1 MIGYAPSTAG
11 FSALLCRRIGGM
23 FRREGSRRAV
33 ARLINAE
40 EIEMN
45 VRELI
50 DKLKYFSDDTRVV
63 YISHQDQ
70 RHDIDIVR
78 AEHEHVWD
86 YETRYPRQ
94 FDMGK
99 TIAVLE

>member
-1 MIGYAPSTAG
+1 M
-11 FSALLCRRIGGM
+11 
-23 FRREGSRRAV
+23 
-33 ARLINAE
+33 INAE

-50 DKLKYFSDDTRVV
+50 EKLKYFSDDTLVV
-63 YISHQDQ
+63 YVSAQDK

-78 AEHEHVWD
+78 AEREYVWD
-86 YETRYPRQ
+86 YETRYPRH
-94 FDMGK
+94 FDTGK